1 MDGNTFFTGTV
12 FTICIISIPLRL
24 QAVNGVSPLDAGI
37 RLLPY
42 GVLVP
47 VGAFTAAII
56 AGRTKIPSV
65 PVLSFGAALQMI
77 GLALLSSLPTSGGIR
92 TASYGFEVLA
102 GYGTG
107 LSIGTLVMLTPI
119 VAEKR
124 DLAVATAAIN
134 QFRFMGGSIGLALV
148 TSIMFSSIRPS
159 LLLLLP
165 AAQVN
170 NVLQTTSSITSYTPE
185 LQTSIREVFGT
196 GFDLQMKITAGLAAG
211 EVLGAGIMWTG
222 IRRRK

>member
-1 MDGNTFFTGTV
+1 
-12 FTICIISIPLRL
+12 
-24 QAVNGVSPLDAGI
+24 
-37 RLLPY
+37 
-42 GVLVP
+42 
-47 VGAFTAAII
+47 
-56 AGRTKIPSV
+56 
-65 PVLSFGAALQMI
+65 
-77 GLALLSSLPTSGGIR
+77 
-92 TASYGFEVLA
+92 
-102 GYGTG
+102 
-107 LSIGTLVMLTPI
+107 
-119 VAEKR
+119 
-124 DLAVATAAIN
+124 
-134 QFRFMGGSIGLALV
+134 MGGSIGLALV